1 MSFFKTKDQT
11 RKSFCRNKR
20 NWHWWNTKNKVVQ
33 DFARVGILPADI
45 TVSTDGTT
53 ETSCKSAFSIISQA
67 DTQYSL
73 TLSCPTSDDY
83 EVWVGE
89 TNQPTV
95 ATQNYPAADQVIYSN
110 QYTGGN
116 LYKPQNGSVWSPVIS
131 EDLKFKLYKAEFAS
145 TSGIVYFN
153 NPSLS
158 VGSTYTSAD
167 ANIPHLV
174 NNPIKTLP
182 RKLIVGMSTS
192 QALGTILVPGVKV
205 AEGDNNG
212 IIEFVGGNVGTV
224 GISTVGVGYS
234 NGTFNNVPLYT
245 ISGNGSGAT
254 AKHYHLWKWCKC

>member
-1 MSFFKTKDQT
+1 M
-11 RKSFCRNKR
+11 
-20 NWHWWNTKNKVVQ
+20 
-33 DFARVGILPADI
+33 
-45 TVSTDGTT
+45 VS
-53 ETSCKSAFSIISQA
+53 
-67 DTQYSL
+67 
-73 TLSCPTSDDY
+73 
-83 EVWVGE
+83 
-89 TNQPTV
+89 
-95 ATQNYPAADQVIYSN
+95 
-110 QYTGGN
+110 
-116 LYKPQNGSVWSPVIS
+116 VIS

-234 NGTFNNVPLYT
+234 NGTL
-245 ISGNGSGAT
+245 IMS
-254 AKHYHLWKWCKC
+254 HYILFLVMVLVQQQTLPSLEMV